1 MDAYN
6 FFKLLAFQ
14 MDPEK
19 IHDKSLALF
28 HHFPRFARMIGT
40 ENSELD
46 LSLGDGHIRWS
57 FPVGLAA
64 GFDKNA
70 YAVDFLS
77 QLGFGSVEIGTVTKL
92 PQEGNPRP
100 RITRHPSISS
110 LQNSMGFP
118 NLGAEIIAQR
128 LDKKLP
134 SQIVGVNIGKNKETK
149 EDKAFE
155 DYVYLFKK
163 FKRLSNYIVINVSSP
178 NTPGLR
184 ALQNRHSLSIIFEA
198 LKREREDYDCP
209 LYLKLSPDLSLE
221 EIREICETAK
231 EYKLQGL
238 IATNTTTTHSFGQGG
253 LSGEFLSA
261 RAKKIRSEILE
272 ILKETPEISLIAAG
286 GISSFQDLYDFWKE
300 GGRLVQI
307 YTSFIY
313 QGPRLLINIQKE
325 CENLMRKRGHKTL
338 TQLVDEIKKDG

>member
-6 FFKLLAFQ
+6 FFKFFAFQ

-19 IHDKSLALF
+19 VHDKSLTFF

-40 ENSELD
+40 GESELD
-46 LSLGDGHIRWS
+46 LSLSDGHMRWS

-70 YAVDFLS
+70 YGVDFLS
-77 QLGFGSVEIGTVTKL
+77 QLGFGAVEVGTVTKL
-92 PQEGNPRP
+92 PQAGNPRP
-100 RITRHPSISS
+100 RITRHPSIES

-118 NLGAEIIAQR
+118 NLGEKVIAKR
-128 LDKKLP
+128 LQKKLP
-134 SQIVGVNIGKNKETK
+134 SQVVGVNIGKNKQTNDE
-149 EDKAFE
+149 KAFE
-155 DYVYLFKK
+155 DYAFLFKR
-163 FKRLSNYIVINVSSP
+163 FKKISNYIVINVSSP

-184 ALQNRHSLSIIFEA
+184 ALQNRASLSTIFNA
-198 LKREREDYDCP
+198 LKDEREDSFCP

-221 EIREICETAK
+221 EIKEICEVAK
-231 EYKLQGL
+231 DYKLQGL
-238 IATNTTTTHSFGQGG
+238 IATNTTTDHPFGKGG
-253 LSGEFLSA
+253 LSGEYLKA
-261 RAKKIRSEILE
+261 RARKVRSDILA

-286 GISSFQDLYDFWKE
+286 GINSFQDIYDFWKE

-313 QGPRLLINIQKE
+313 QGPKILIDIQKE
-325 CENLMRKRGHKTL
+325 CESLMRLRGHQSL
-338 TQLVDEIKKDG
+338 TQLVEEIRKDG